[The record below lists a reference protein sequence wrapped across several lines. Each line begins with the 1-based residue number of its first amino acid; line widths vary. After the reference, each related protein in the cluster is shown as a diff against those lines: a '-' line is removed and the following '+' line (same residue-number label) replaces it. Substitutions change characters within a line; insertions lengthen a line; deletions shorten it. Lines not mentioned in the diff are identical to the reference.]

1 MEDTREDTI
10 AIGGHAVVLTTTATA
25 HGFRASIPIA
35 YLPVSVSNELLRRAR
50 DWTAGQE
57 QLNAISGVRCR
68 LEDGNGNCETIVV
81 EASNWRLT
89 PEEYGQMRSALG
101 EGTTAAMAAGA
112 ESPPGTLE
120 SVSV

>member
-1 MEDTREDTI
+1 MEDREDTL
-10 AIGGHAVVLTTTATA
+10 AIGGHTVVLTTTATA

-35 YLPVSVSNELLRRAR
+35 DLPVSVADEILRRAR

-57 QLNAISGVRCR
+57 QLDPISGVRCR
-68 LEDGNGNCETIVV
+68 LEDGNGTCETIVV

-89 PEEYGQMRSALG
+89 PEEYGQMLSALG

-112 ESPPGTLE
+112 ESPPTLAE
-120 SVSV
+120 TVSL